1 MKRRKTYRRP
11 PTDINRSGLIW
22 VSRETYDKEIA
33 RLNAEADKQAKT
45 TPPSDVSPPAPLED
59 YVPDL

>member
-11 PTDINRSGLIW
+11 PTDINRAGLIW

-33 RLNAEADKQAKT
+33 RLNAEEAKKQAKIE
-45 TPPSDVSPPAPLED
+45 PVQPAPLED